1 MAVQK
6 ISADLLYGASQN
18 KTNPGM
24 MRLSLGSG
32 SFLDIAKPLYQKA
45 LDGLISGVSYDDDVQ
60 PLEVVNATSGEKT
73 MLKFFRICGIDE
85 SPLAKI
91 SRANAYIA
99 AAEGFDTKKFAEA
112 KKTMAAIEN
121 EDF

>member
-1 MAVQK
+1 MVQK
-6 ISADLLYGASQN
+6 VSSDLLYGASQN
-18 KTNPGM
+18 KKNQEM

-45 LDGLISGVSYDDDVQ
+45 LDGLISGLSYDDDVQ
-60 PLEVVNATSGEKT
+60 PLEVTNDAGEKT
-73 MLKFFRICGIDE
+73 MLKFFRVCGIEE

-91 SRANAYIA
+91 QRANAYIA
-99 AAEGFDTKKFAEA
+99 AAKGFDQKEFAEA

>member
-1 MAVQK
+1 MIK
-6 ISADLLYGASQN
+6 NISSDLLYGASQN

-24 MRLSLGSG
+24 MRLSLGSN

-45 LDGLISGVSYDDDVQ
+45 LDGLISSVSYDDDVQ

-73 MLKFFRICGIDE
+73 MLKFFRVCGISE
-85 SPLAKI
+85 TPLAKI
-91 SRANAYIA
+91 QRANAYIQ
-99 AAEGFDTKKFAEA
+99 AAEGFDSKKFTEA